1 MHECYLQNQDTR
13 SRNHWCVVIA
23 HLVLALTADVGRL
36 FELKTMSSFSWIY
49 NLETINGKFA
59 FISRWNVQVL
69 LDMRI
74 FVSREMLFYPSCK
87 MAWCLANHP
96 AQINWYTTRD
106 FNASGLRSLK
116 LKKIISILKEE
127 KTILMSISLQKTS
140 NKCFS
145 FLRVTVFVEKSP
157 TNGSLK
163 YRIPVVFT
171 PVVEVLFWVDLN
183 ENLFSYP
190 LMILSM
196 RWLGEEICWRVID
209 SCWRSFSRPVV
220 VLSTKKILM
229 WSIYAAVDESEE
241 WLRHGF
247 KSRWSPDSFRLL
259 LSNCLNWKTWT
270 WTLFLFKHGKSIR

>member
-23 HLVLALTADVGRL
+23 HLVLALTADVDRL

-59 FISRWNVQVL
+59 FITRWNVQVL

-145 FLRVTVFVEKSP
+145 FFACDGICREITHKWQFEVSNTCRV
-157 TNGSLK
+157 
-163 YRIPVVFT
+163 
-171 PVVEVLFWVDLN
+171 
-183 ENLFSYP
+183 YP
-190 LMILSM
+190 S
-196 RWLGEEICWRVID
+196 
-209 SCWRSFSRPVV
+209 SRSV
-220 VLSTKKILM
+220 VLS
-229 WSIYAAVDESEE
+229 WSKWKFVFIPLNDLVYEMARGGD
-241 WLRHGF
+241 LL
-247 KSRWSPDSFRLL
+247 KSYW
-259 LSNCLNWKTWT
+259 
-270 WTLFLFKHGKSIR
+270 